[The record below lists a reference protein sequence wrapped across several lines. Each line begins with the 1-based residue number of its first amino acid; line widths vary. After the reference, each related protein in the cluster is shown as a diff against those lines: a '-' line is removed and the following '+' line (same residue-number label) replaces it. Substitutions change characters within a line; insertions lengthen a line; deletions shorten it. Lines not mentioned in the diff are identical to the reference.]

1 MRWLTPEAERDQ
13 ICAGL
18 PVRREDVGCWHKRE
32 NKNMDYGES
41 ECERVTERE
50 ILYYK
55 RPIQSNRIQVKT
67 IKVIGWK
74 QRCCVSL
81 VFTGSHDDDTTTALY
96 ITPDYVRL
104 FLTHPIRIFIQWLVH

>member
-41 ECERVTERE
+41 ECEGERE
-50 ILYYK
+50 RYHTIK
-55 RPIQSNRIQVKT
+55 DQSNLIESK
-67 IKVIGWK
+67 
-74 QRCCVSL
+74 
-81 VFTGSHDDDTTTALY
+81 
-96 ITPDYVRL
+96 
-104 FLTHPIRIFIQWLVH
+104 